1 MSYKKML
8 FVIIIVIT
16 VMFGLMLATSYAWY
30 SFDAGSTTFDA
41 VTGGKDVD
49 ITFIKGEFINDN
61 LAVPIKS
68 ADVDQYSD
76 KHQFIIRTKNNED
89 NGEILVSVSLTE
101 ISIEES
107 LRNSSFY
114 VDLYYQGEKVSTVT
128 GNQLAVSGATTKNLK
143 SVTLDNNTDNNFEF
157 RVYILDNNTDQS
169 SMMNKT
175 FSAKIKVD
183 VVSRLRPVINNWD
196 DPDIYVSSITI
207 DGKSSDSLPTSGYY
221 TMSSSCS
228 KGSSLTWDSYSK
240 TITYGKGSK
249 VNDSCSLTFTSGT
262 STKLLNTVAVG
273 SYVKYT
279 GANGCDGLHCEGYNA
294 NYVSDDDMGYCGST
308 YAGFV
313 VNGWRVAYIK
323 DNSAYLISAG
333 APECVATYVENVSNS
348 TSNQTLST
356 NYYYGS
362 GYLFDETTGKYSLT
376 GVTSSALAWSSNY
389 NGIIANTPYTC
400 KSTSSSGTCT
410 TMYKI
415 TKYSSSTQGVAVP
428 YYNYDGAG
436 VPNHLVHLNQ
446 VALKYCNSKYAYNG
460 LCDSTSSWS
469 INDSDYQIITT
480 NIGIKKT
487 LSNCYGNYGSKE
499 CGFNNDLI
507 DNGSYYWFAA
517 PYSVSLPGAVVWSPY
532 YRGVIDDSIA
542 SIGAHGVRP
551 VLRLRSSVSV
561 MGGSG
566 TYKDPYVIQ

>member
-1 MSYKKML
+1 
-8 FVIIIVIT
+8 
-16 VMFGLMLATSYAWY
+16 MFGLMLATSYAWY

-68 ADVDQYSD
+68 DDVDQYSD
-76 KHQFIIRTKNNED
+76 KHQFIIRTKNNKD

-157 RVYILDNNTDQS
+157 RVYILDNNNDQS

-183 VVSRLRPVINNWD
+183 VVSRLKPVINNWD

-294 NYVSDDDMGYCGST
+294 NYVSDDDMGYCNT
-308 YAGFV
+308 TTAGFI

-323 DNSAYLISAG
+323 DNSVYLVSAG
-333 APECVATYVENVSNS
+333 APECMCTDSSGNKG
-348 TSNQTLST
+348 T
-356 NYYYGS
+356 NCS
-362 GYLFDETTGKYSLT
+362 SFETTK
-376 GVTSSALAWSSNY
+376 
-389 NGIIANTPYTC
+389 
-400 KSTSSSGTCT
+400 
-410 TMYKI
+410 
-415 TKYSSSTQGVAVP
+415 
-428 YYNYDGAG
+428 G
-436 VPNHLVHLNQ
+436 VPKHLANLNQ
-446 VALKYCNSKYAYNG
+446 VALKYCNSKYSYNG
-460 LCDSTSSWS
+460 VCDSTSSWS
-469 INDSDYQIITT
+469 INDSDYQMITT
-480 NIGIKKT
+480 NIGTKKT
-487 LSNCYGNYGSKE
+487 LSNCYGNYGSKA

-507 DNGSYYWFAA
+507 DNGSYYWFAT
-517 PYSVSLPGAVVWSPY
+517 PYDASSSTTFYWYPLYRDVASNFSSGAL
-532 YRGVIDDSIA
+532 
-542 SIGAHGVRP
+542 GARP

-561 MGGSG
+561 MSGSG

>member
-1 MSYKKML
+1 MQVSYKKML

-68 ADVDQYSD
+68 DDVDQYSD

-157 RVYILDNNTDQS
+157 RVYILDNNSDQS

-221 TMSSSCS
+221 TMSSSCN

-294 NYVSDDDMGYCGST
+294 NYVSDDDMGYCNAT
-308 YAGFV
+308 AAGFI

-323 DNSAYLISAG
+323 DNSAYLVSAG
-333 APECVATYVENVSNS
+333 APECVATYVENVSNG
-348 TSNQTLST
+348 TNNQTLST

-362 GYLFDETTGKYSLT
+362 GYVFDEVKGEYRLT
-376 GVTSSALAWSSNY
+376 GVTSTSLSWSSNY
-389 NGIIANTPYTC
+389 NSIIENTPYTC
-400 KSTSSSGTCT
+400 KITSSSGTCM
-410 TMYKI
+410 TMYKVI
-415 TKYSSSTQGVAVP
+415 AYSSSTQGKVIT
-428 YYNYDGAG
+428 YNSYDGAG
-436 VPNHLVHLNQ
+436 LVNHIAHLNKA
-446 VALKYCNSKYAYNG
+446 ALKYCNTNYAYNG
-460 LCDSTSSWS
+460 VCDVTSSWS

-480 NIGIKKT
+480 NMGTKKT
-487 LSNCYGNYGSKE
+487 LSNCSVVYGSRA

-507 DNGSYYWFAA
+507 DNGGYYWFAT
-517 PYSVSLPGAVVWSPY
+517 PYSASSTYSFYWNPN
-532 YRGVIDDSIA
+532 YRYVHGSNSNSA
-542 SIGAHGVRP
+542 NGVRP

-561 MGGSG
+561 MSGSG